1 VFLSRAEEYLRID
14 IRMDL
19 QALTELTKPI
29 LLATP
34 EEWLGMVVLFGM
46 LYGPTPVVVS
56 SEEQAILNRIRFT
69 RVGAERVTDF
79 FQNTRSVDER
89 GEPATALPSVTTAAD
104 AATRVTTDHA
114 AAQLPTP
121 VVDANLQEAVAEPD
135 AQLARAEAAADDAAE
150 RERRR
155 QLFRERARQNNLI

>member
-1 VFLSRAEEYLRID
+1 VFLSQAEEYLRID

-69 RVGAERVTDF
+69 RVGAERVTKF
-79 FQNTRSVDER
+79 FRNARSVDER

-121 VVDANLQEAVAEPD
+121 VVDANLQEA
-135 AQLARAEAAADDAAE
+135 ARAEAAADDAAE